1 MNESTMMEA
10 ATPTNGSQASSAPE
24 STTATAEALYG
35 DGQKATA
42 SKDSPAA
49 APATENKATDNKT
62 EPKAEAP
69 KAPEQYEFKAPEGR
83 EFDSEVVKNFS
94 EVARELNLTQDAA
107 QKILDRMG
115 PTLASR
121 QESQVKA
128 IRGEWV
134 ASARSDQEFG
144 GDKLA
149 ENLSTA
155 KKALDTFGTSELRT
169 LLNASGLGDHPEVI
183 RFMYR
188 AGKAISEDRIVTG
201 SVGQAKNG
209 PKTFG
214 DLADALYPTN
224 T

>member
-1 MNESTMMEA
+1 
-10 ATPTNGSQASSAPE
+10 
-24 STTATAEALYG
+24 
-35 DGQKATA
+35 
-42 SKDSPAA
+42 
-49 APATENKATDNKT
+49 
-62 EPKAEAP
+62 
-69 KAPEQYEFKAPEGR
+69 
-83 EFDSEVVKNFS
+83 VKNFS

-155 KKALDTFGTSELRT
+155 KKALDTFGSSELRT
-169 LLNASGLGDHPEVI
+169 LLNTSGLGDHPEVI

>member
-69 KAPEQYEFKAPEGR
+69 KVPEQYEFKAPEGR

-149 ENLSTA
+149 ENMAVA
-155 KKALDTFGTSELRT
+155 KRALDKFGSPELT
-169 LLNASGLGDHPEVI
+169 ALLNDSRLGNHPELI
-183 RFMYR
+183 RAFHRIGR
-188 AGKAISEDRIVTG
+188 AIADDTIVPGERSTNRP
-201 SVGQAKNG
+201 SDPAQRLYDKSN
-209 PKTFG
+209 
-214 DLADALYPTN
+214 LA
-224 T
+224 